1 MNTFIIK
8 GNWNEIAGKLKQQYA
23 NLTDDDLLFK
33 AGKEE
38 ELLGRLQQKLGKTK
52 EELFQLD
59 RSIRAEADLMLQ
71 ETGLGKIINEAG
83 YKPVGSYVM
92 QTMTWRD
99 LDFEKKEAQPEWQHH
114 LNLGKKLSKISGKT
128 PKF

>member
-1 MNTFIIK
+1 MNTFTIK

-52 EELFQLD
+52 EELRKL
-59 RSIRAEADLMLQ
+59 IA
-71 ETGLGKIINEAG
+71 KI
-83 YKPVGSYVM
+83 
-92 QTMTWRD
+92 
-99 LDFEKKEAQPEWQHH
+99 
-114 LNLGKKLSKISGKT
+114 
-128 PKF
+128 